1 MKNFQNNLK
10 GIFRKPGEPDPL
22 DARNGQQAAPE
33 QPIDHDAY
41 EEVAHVEFDK
51 ENVGEVI
58 NIQMQK
64 DFFGHNRST
73 EPESGNQSG
82 ISPQKKGKPP
92 MPGRSNNFSL
102 NQAKGAS
109 ARQTNGSG
117 HTPERTGMVV
127 PMVSKPPAGP
137 ASIFSGRRELTE
149 KQKQAAAM
157 RQNALRYGNSR
168 GSANL
173 RSAGGSG
180 SRPRS
185 SN

>member
-22 DARNGQQAAPE
+22 DMNNGQQVPPD

-41 EEVAHVEFDK
+41 EEVAHVEEFDK

-64 DFFGHNRST
+64 DFFGHNRSA

-82 ISPQKKGKPP
+82 ASPQKKGKPP
-92 MPGRSNNFSL
+92 MPGRPNHFSL

-109 ARQTNGSG
+109 AR
-117 HTPERTGMVV
+117 
-127 PMVSKPPAGP
+127 
-137 ASIFSGRRELTE
+137 
-149 KQKQAAAM
+149 
-157 RQNALRYGNSR
+157 
-168 GSANL
+168 
-173 RSAGGSG
+173 
-180 SRPRS
+180 
-185 SN
+185 